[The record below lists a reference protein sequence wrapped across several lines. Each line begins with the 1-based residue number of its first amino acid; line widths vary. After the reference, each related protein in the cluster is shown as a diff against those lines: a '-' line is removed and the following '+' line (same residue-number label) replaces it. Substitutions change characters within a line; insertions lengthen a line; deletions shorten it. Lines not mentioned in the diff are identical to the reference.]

1 MNRCR
6 AWPKTLRLGH
16 VRHGGARTPTLSLT
30 LSSGCT
36 SWRAQIYLS
45 YVPQGML
52 DRCALARNLANHFL
66 ERELLIL
73 KLCSFQITCRVC
85 MDTPTLPSVLC
96 ANATAFLSNPSQ
108 LNGSHFRFSL
118 FLSGLFSPIVC
129 LSFCASLLCPP
140 HTCCRSATRITPCRC
155 ISKKLP
161 NKSAMQPVVQLFNY
175 ASPMSSTSR
184 L

>member
-1 MNRCR
+1 
-6 AWPKTLRLGH
+6 
-16 VRHGGARTPTLSLT
+16 
-30 LSSGCT
+30 
-36 SWRAQIYLS
+36 
-45 YVPQGML
+45 
-52 DRCALARNLANHFL
+52 
-66 ERELLIL
+66 
-73 KLCSFQITCRVC
+73 

-96 ANATAFLSNPSQ
+96 TNATAFLSNPSQ

-161 NKSAMQPVVQLFNY
+161 NKSAMQPVVQLINY

-184 L
+184 LYYNIFYTCSPSLHVLTFFNCANLKTGRPLRISHCATHTCNVDRHWHGNLDTFKRVFY

>member
-1 MNRCR
+1 
-6 AWPKTLRLGH
+6 
-16 VRHGGARTPTLSLT
+16 
-30 LSSGCT
+30 
-36 SWRAQIYLS
+36 
-45 YVPQGML
+45 ML

-161 NKSAMQPVVQLFNY
+161 NKSAMQPVVQLINY

-184 L
+184 LYYNIFYTCSPSLHVLTLLTVPT

>member
-1 MNRCR
+1 
-6 AWPKTLRLGH
+6 
-16 VRHGGARTPTLSLT
+16 
-30 LSSGCT
+30 
-36 SWRAQIYLS
+36 
-45 YVPQGML
+45 
-52 DRCALARNLANHFL
+52 
-66 ERELLIL
+66 
-73 KLCSFQITCRVC
+73 

-161 NKSAMQPVVQLFNY
+161 NKSAMQPVVQLINY

-184 L
+184 LYYNIFYTCSPSLHVLTLLTVPTWKLAVLFVFLIALHTHATLTGTGTEILIPLKESILLKKIERKWRMQMYKEKQQQQ